1 MSEKDIRFD
10 NIVKALY
17 PPFLYLIMMIAVEA
31 GADIY
36 LLIKQTDSVNASMG
50 SFMSSYQFFEN
61 LDKRLENYTYI
72 ITLIAA
78 SMAVIV
84 FGILFIRDCSVN
96 QDFLTAY
103 RWKNVK
109 RKDFFLSVGIG
120 FFSGTGLSRLVYLLP
135 LDDVIGSYEKVSS
148 QLLKGGIGIQLVSL
162 GIVVPIAEELIYRGL
177 VFLRMKKLMEV
188 WTAAVFASVMFGL
201 FHFNLLQGVY
211 TFMLSMVLITVFLKY
226 RSIIPCIIIHS
237 MANITAVLSEYYQ
250 ISEAVNTGMVMYLLV
265 MLLELF
271 LMGALLYDVIEG

>member
-17 PPFLYLIMMIAVEA
+17 PPFLYLIMMLAVEA

-120 FFSGTGLSRLVYLLP
+120 FFSATGLSRLVYLLP

-177 VFLRMKKLMEV
+177 VFLRMKKIMEV